1 VIDPKLSR
9 YNQLRVCQ
17 LKTRIF
23 GCIKKEQ
30 EGMEAQLCRFFIL
43 VLASFLSLGASY
55 KTPNF
60 ITHAPT
66 PEIAKQVGDAAEIY
80 RKELAI
86 TWLGHELPKW
96 YSPCPIKVKVGDYG
110 AGGATTFSFDRGQ
123 VFGWDMQIQGTL
135 ERILDSVLPHEV
147 NHTIFACHFRRPL
160 PRWADEGAATIVEHE
175 SEKKRQRL
183 LNEQVMGTNKR
194 IPLRNLLAMTEY
206 PSEMQ
211 QVLTL
216 YAEGYS
222 LADFLLQTGGKK
234 RYLMF
239 LEDAHKNGWDDAI
252 AKLYKYKSVEELEQR
267 WGSWILAGSPALNLP
282 AGQQLAATE
291 PKQQPATEN
300 KNFVIRS
307 QSPDQDENEP
317 ESLPESASIDEQ
329 IEMASLN
336 QEDSD
341 SRKSRPLPIA
351 SRVSFNGRQI
361 TDNQNDSTVAVA
373 PESQQVPRNSLKQE
387 RGQSAQASAQP
398 RRASQSRGQQQPA
411 SRYNRTANPG
421 GGGIDLGQSAEIDF

>member
-1 VIDPKLSR
+1 
-9 YNQLRVCQ
+9 
-17 LKTRIF
+17 
-23 GCIKKEQ
+23 
-30 EGMEAQLCRFFIL
+30 MEAQLCRCFVLF
-43 VLASFLSLGASY
+43 LASFLSLGASY

-96 YSPCPIKVKVGDYG
+96 YAPCPIKVKVGNYG

-183 LNEQVMGTNKR
+183 LNRQVMGTNKR
-194 IPLRNLLAMTEY
+194 IPLRRLLAMTEY

-239 LEDAHKNGWDDAI
+239 LEDAHKNGWDEAI

-267 WGSWILAGSPALNLP
+267 WGSWIIAGSPALNLP

-291 PKQQPATEN
+291 QKQQPATEN
-300 KNFVIRS
+300 KDLVIRS
-307 QSPDQDENEP
+307 QSPDLNESEF
-317 ESLPESASIDEQ
+317 ESLMPEQTAL
-329 IEMASLN
+329 ASLD
-336 QEDSD
+336 QTDSE
-341 SRKSRPLPIA
+341 SRKSRPRPIA
-351 SRVSFNGRQI
+351 SRVSFNGRRI
-361 TDNQNDSTVAVA
+361 SDNQKDSTVAFA
-373 PESQQVPRNSLKQE
+373 SESQQVPRNSMRQT
-387 RGQSAQASAQP
+387 RQRSAQVPSQP
-398 RRASQSRGQQQPA
+398 GRPLQSRGQQRPA
-411 SRYNRTANPG
+411 GRYNRTAAPR
-421 GGGIDLGQSAEIDF
+421 GGIDLGEPAEIDF

>member
-1 VIDPKLSR
+1 
-9 YNQLRVCQ
+9 
-17 LKTRIF
+17 
-23 GCIKKEQ
+23 
-30 EGMEAQLCRFFIL
+30 MEAQLCRCF
-43 VLASFLSLGASY
+43 VLFLAAFLSLGASY
-55 KTPNF
+55 KTSNF

-96 YSPCPIKVKVGDYG
+96 YAPCPIKVKVGNYG
-110 AGGATTFSFDRGQ
+110 AGGATTFSFDRGE
-123 VFGWDMQIQGTL
+123 VFGWDMQIQGSL

-183 LNEQVMGTNKR
+183 LNRQVMGTNKR
-194 IPLRNLLAMTEY
+194 IPLRHLLSMTEY

-239 LEDAHKNGWDDAI
+239 LEDAHKNGWDEAI
-252 AKLYKYKSVEELEQR
+252 AKLYKYKNVEALEQH
-267 WGSWILAGSPALNLP
+267 WGSWIMAGSPALNLP
-282 AGQQLAATE
+282 AGQQLAAND
-291 PKQQPATEN
+291 PKAKPATVN
-300 KNFVIRS
+300 KDLVIRS
-307 QSPDQDENEP
+307 QSPDESEDEFETAMNEQT
-317 ESLPESASIDEQ
+317 EL
-329 IEMASLN
+329 ASLD
-336 QEDSD
+336 QTDRE
-341 SRKSRPLPIA
+341 SRKSRPLPIK
-351 SRVSFNGRQI
+351 SRIPFSGRQSESSRQPESHQI
-361 TDNQNDSTVAVA
+361 NETVAFA
-373 PESQQVPRNSLKQE
+373 PESQRSPRTSLLQE
-387 RGQSAQASAQP
+387 REQFAQARPQP
-398 RRASQSRGQQQPA
+398 RRAPGRRAQQQPN
-411 SRYNRTANPG
+411 SRYGRVASPAR
-421 GGGIDLGQSAEIDF
+421 GIDLGQSAEIDF

>member
-1 VIDPKLSR
+1 
-9 YNQLRVCQ
+9 
-17 LKTRIF
+17 
-23 GCIKKEQ
+23 
-30 EGMEAQLCRFFIL
+30 MEAQLCRCLIL
-43 VLASFLSLGASY
+43 LLASFISLGASY

-60 ITHAPT
+60 VTHAPS
-66 PEIAKQVGDAAEIY
+66 PEIAKQIGDAAEIY

-96 YSPCPIKVKVGDYG
+96 YAPCPIKVKVGNYG

-183 LNEQVMGTNKR
+183 LNRQVMGTNQR
-194 IPLRNLLAMTEY
+194 IPLRRLLSMKEY

-222 LADFLLQTGGKK
+222 LADFLLQAGGKK

-239 LEDAHKNGWDDAI
+239 LEDAHKNGWDEAI
-252 AKLYKYKSVEELEQR
+252 AKQYKFKNVEQLEQH
-267 WGSWILAGSPALNLP
+267 WGKWIIAGSPSLNLP
-282 AGQQLAATE
+282 AGQQLATNE
-291 PKQQPATEN
+291 QKPATED
-300 KNFVIRS
+300 KNLVIRS
-307 QSPDQDENEP
+307 QSPDENEEEP
-317 ESLPESASIDEQ
+317 AVSLSEETAL
-329 IEMASLN
+329 ASLGERMD
-336 QEDSD
+336 QA
-341 SRKSRPLPIA
+341 SRKSRPLPIK
-351 SRVSFNGRQI
+351 SRVPFEGRSATNHGQR
-361 TDNQNDSTVAVA
+361 STAAFV
-373 PESQQVPRNSLKQE
+373 PESKRLPRTSLNQKRERSVSPQVR
-387 RGQSAQASAQP
+387 AQP
-398 RRASQSRGQQQPA
+398 RRVAQNRGPQRPA
-411 SRYNRTANPG
+411 NRYHRFANPG
-421 GGGIDLGQSAEIDF
+421 GGINLGESAEIDF

>member
-1 VIDPKLSR
+1 
-9 YNQLRVCQ
+9 
-17 LKTRIF
+17 
-23 GCIKKEQ
+23 
-30 EGMEAQLCRFFIL
+30 MEAQLCRCFVLF
-43 VLASFLSLGASY
+43 LASFLSLGASY

-96 YSPCPIKVKVGDYG
+96 YAPCPIKVKVGNYG

-183 LNEQVMGTNKR
+183 LNRQVMGTNKR
-194 IPLRNLLAMTEY
+194 IPLRRLLAMTEY

-239 LEDAHKNGWDDAI
+239 LEDAHKNGWDEAI
-252 AKLYKYKSVEELEQR
+252 AKLYKYKSVEDLEQR
-267 WGSWILAGSPALNLP
+267 WGSWIIAGSPALNLP

-300 KNFVIRS
+300 KDLVIRS
-307 QSPDQDENEP
+307 QSPDLNESEF
-317 ESLPESASIDEQ
+317 ESLMPEQTAL
-329 IEMASLN
+329 ASLD
-336 QEDSD
+336 QSD
-341 SRKSRPLPIA
+341 SESRKLRPLPIA
-351 SRVSFNGRQI
+351 SRVSFNGRRVS
-361 TDNQNDSTVAVA
+361 DNQNDSTVAFA
-373 PESQQVPRNSLKQE
+373 PESQQVPRNSMRQT
-387 RGQSAQASAQP
+387 RQRSAQVPSQP
-398 RRASQSRGQQQPA
+398 RRPSQSRGQQRPA
-411 SRYNRTANPG
+411 GRYNQTATPR
-421 GGGIDLGQSAEIDF
+421 GGIDLGEAAEIDF

>member
-1 VIDPKLSR
+1 
-9 YNQLRVCQ
+9 
-17 LKTRIF
+17 
-23 GCIKKEQ
+23 
-30 EGMEAQLCRFFIL
+30 MEAQLCRCF
-43 VLASFLSLGASY
+43 VLSLAAFLSLGASY

-60 ITHAPT
+60 VTHAPT

-96 YSPCPIKVKVGDYG
+96 YAPCPIKVKVGDYG

-123 VFGWDMQIQGTL
+123 VFGWDMQIQGSL

-175 SEKKRQRL
+175 SEKRRQRL
-183 LNEQVMGTNKR
+183 LNRQVMGTNKR
-194 IPLRNLLAMTEY
+194 IPLRHLLSMTEY

-239 LEDAHKNGWDDAI
+239 LEDAHKNGWDEAI
-252 AKLYKYKSVEELEQR
+252 AKLYKYKNVDDLEQR
-267 WGSWILAGSPALNLP
+267 WGSWIMAGSPALNLP
-282 AGQQLAATE
+282 AGQQLAAND
-291 PKQQPATEN
+291 PKSQPATEN
-300 KNFVIRS
+300 KDLVIRS
-307 QSPDQDENEP
+307 QSPDQSDDEF
-317 ESLPESASIDEQ
+317 
-329 IEMASLN
+329 EMAMNEQTELASLD
-336 QEDSD
+336 QSD
-341 SRKSRPLPIA
+341 RESRKSRPLPIA
-351 SRVSFNGRQI
+351 SRIPFSGRR
-361 TDNQNDSTVAVA
+361 S
-373 PESQQVPRNSLKQE
+373 ESQQINETAGFAPEPQQATRTALTQE
-387 RGQSAQASAQP
+387 REQFAQARPQP
-398 RRASQSRGQQQPA
+398 QRAPVRRTQQQPSGRYSRAA
-411 SRYNRTANPG
+411 SPAR
-421 GGGIDLGQSAEIDF
+421 GIDLGQTAEIDF